1 MFFYFF
7 IGITMKTN
15 FLSIISLD
23 LGRLGYKFQGD
34 TVSWPN
40 LLWLFRKRSVRALLY
55 IRCIL
60 HGNSLISHFA
70 RLRLRAVYTIE
81 ISPGTE
87 IGGGLLL
94 PHPQNIIISSGV
106 LLGEGITLSQG
117 VTVGGNQKKR
127 RSEDNVNIYLP
138 RVGNNVWIGP
148 NCVVGGPV
156 KIGDHV
162 LIGANSLVTK
172 DIPSNSM
179 VVGHNKLI
187 KRNIV
192 VDNINNTWSEIE

>member
-1 MFFYFF
+1 
-7 IGITMKTN
+7 MKTN

-23 LGRLGYKFQGD
+23 LGRLAYKFQGD

-40 LLWLFRKRSVRALLY
+40 LLWLSRKRSVCALLY

-60 HGNSLISHFA
+60 QGNSLISLFT
-70 RLRLRAVYTIE
+70 RLRLRFVYSIE

-94 PHPQNIIISSGV
+94 PHPQNIIVSSGV
-106 LLGEGITLSQG
+106 RLGEGITISQG
-117 VTVGGNQKKR
+117 AKVGGNYKVS
-127 RSEDNVNIYLP
+127 RSEDSVNTYLP
-138 RVGNNVWIGP
+138 RIGNNVWIGP
-148 NCVVGGPV
+148 NSVVGGPV
-156 KIGDHV
+156 RIGDLV
-162 LIGANSLVTK
+162 LIGANSEVTK

-179 VVGHNKLI
+179 VVGRNKLI

-192 VDNINNTWSEIE
+192 VDNINNTWSEI